1 VQRPQIVTMDEW
13 QVARAALL
21 AHEKAATRTLDALA
35 AERRRLPMVR
45 IEQRYVFDGPD
56 GPVRFPELFEGR
68 TQLVVYHFMFA
79 PGEEHPC
86 AGCSTFTDNVGDLTH
101 LNQRD
106 TTFALMS
113 LAPRAEL
120 EAFEERMGWDLIWY
134 SSFGSSFNR
143 DLGLTTERGE
153 TFGLHVYL
161 RDGDDVFLTYRT
173 AARGVD
179 RLRLDFNLLD
189 LTPYGRQE
197 TWEDSPEGWPQTPP
211 YRWWRRHDEYGAL
224 TS

>member
-1 VQRPQIVTMDEW
+1 MQRPQVVTMDEW
-13 QVARAALL
+13 RVARDALL
-21 AHEKAATRTLDALA
+21 EREKAATCALDALA

-45 IEQRYVFDGPD
+45 IEQNYVFDGPD
-56 GPVRFPELFEGR
+56 GPVRLPELFEGR
-68 TQLVVYHFMFA
+68 HQLVVYHFMFA

-86 AGCSTFTDNVGDLTH
+86 RGCSTFTDNVGDLTH

-113 LAPRAEL
+113 RASLAEL
-120 EAFEERMGWDLIWY
+120 EAFEERMGWDLTWY
-134 SSFGSSFNR
+134 SSFGSAFNR
-143 DLGLTTERGE
+143 DFGLTTDEGE

-197 TWEDSPEGWPQTPP
+197 TWEDSPAGWPQTPP
-211 YRWWRRHDEYGAL
+211 YSWWRRHDEYGAL
-224 TS
+224 AG

>member
-1 VQRPQIVTMDEW
+1 
-13 QVARAALL
+13 
-21 AHEKAATRTLDALA
+21 
-35 AERRRLPMVR
+35 
-45 IEQRYVFDGPD
+45 
-56 GPVRFPELFEGR
+56 
-68 TQLVVYHFMFA
+68 
-79 PGEEHPC
+79 
-86 AGCSTFTDNVGDLTH
+86 
-101 LNQRD
+101 
-106 TTFALMS
+106 MS

-120 EAFEERMGWDLIWY
+120 EAFEERMGWDLTWY
-134 SSFGSSFNR
+134 SSFASSFNR
-143 DLGLTTERGE
+143 DLGLTTESGE

-179 RLRLDFNLLD
+179 RLRLDFNLLV